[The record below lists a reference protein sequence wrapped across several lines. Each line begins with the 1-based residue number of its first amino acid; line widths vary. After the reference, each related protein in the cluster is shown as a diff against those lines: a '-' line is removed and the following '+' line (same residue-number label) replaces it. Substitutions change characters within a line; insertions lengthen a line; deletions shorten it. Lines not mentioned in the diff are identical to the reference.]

1 MKVFVIEHNSDG
13 RVSYVSVNKG
23 KNGEIGYDL
32 VLDPNHGQIF
42 LSQDDAMVWLK
53 VNINSSGYRF
63 FSIVERDRAEDKFS
77 ALLSSGIRLGP
88 LKTLDRDLSRE
99 YNGEQGVDLLDW
111 WISYRLCP
119 DPENY
124 VSQDC
129 LETWP
134 LLRKKFK
141 HIWDVERCDYANSKA
156 VSLCVY
162 SSKHGKFKNFEK
174 EIKLGISVVESRC
187 GPEGR
192 LYMPSFG
199 NNSSGRIEPL
209 TQISRSA
216 YDAWNLSTDW
226 GQSLVKGGSL
236 RDVFNHIVKH
246 CWCER

>member
-13 RVSYVSVNKG
+13 RASYVSVNKG
-23 KNGEIGYDL
+23 KNGEIGCDL
-32 VLDPNHGQIF
+32 VLDPSHGKIF
-42 LSQDDAMVWLK
+42 LSQDDAIVWLK
-53 VNINSSGYRF
+53 VNINSSGHGF

-77 ALLSSGIRLGP
+77 ALLSSGIRLGS

-99 YNGEQGVDLLDW
+99 YNGEQGVDLIDW

-134 LLRKKFK
+134 LLREEFK
-141 HIWDVERCDYANSKA
+141 HIWDIERCDYADCKP
-156 VSLCVY
+156 VILCVY
-162 SSKHGKFKNFEK
+162 SYKDGKFEDFEK
-174 EIKLGISVVESRC
+174 EIKLGINVVESRC
-187 GPEGR
+187 GSEGR
-192 LYMPSFG
+192 LYMPVF
-199 NNSSGRIEPL
+199 NGRYAGCIEPSAH
-209 TQISRSA
+209 ISRSA
-216 YDAWNLSTDW
+216 YDVWNLSTVW
-226 GQSLVKGGSL
+226 GQSIVKGGSL